1 MSFNLRH
8 IFTKHI
14 GLKLASLFLSLVVFV
29 HVYTEQEREWVLEA
43 PLDLAG
49 VEEDLCFV
57 SPPPSS
63 VLVKVRGKGKDLI
76 KLRLSGARAIVDL
89 AESKVGSVK
98 RVLSSSDIFVPPD
111 LDVTVA
117 DVIAPK
123 VLDLELDSRSEKMV
137 RVVPV
142 YSGVLESG
150 LSLSGPPTVD
160 PERIQVTGARRVLAE
175 LDYINTLPID
185 IGSMTS
191 ANTVDADLDPGVLY
205 LSLEPKAVRVT
216 FLVERGAIGPEGG
229 QEGGAARDSG

>member
-8 IFTKHI
+8 IFTRHI

-49 VEEDLCFV
+49 VAGDLWLV
-57 SPPPSS
+57 SPPPPS

-76 KLRLSGARAIVDL
+76 KLRLSGARAVVDL
-89 AESKVGSVK
+89 AESKIGSVK
-98 RVLSSSDIFVPPD
+98 RVLSGSDIFIPPD

-117 DVIAPK
+117 DVIGPK

-142 YSGVLESG
+142 YSGALESG
-150 LSLSGPPTVD
+150 LSLSGPPSVD
-160 PERIQVTGARRVLAE
+160 PERIQVSGARRILAE

-185 IGSMTS
+185 IGGMTS
-191 ANTVDADLDPGVLY
+191 ASTVDADLDPGALH
-205 LSLEPKAVRVT
+205 LSLQPRAVRVT
-216 FLVERGAIGPEGG
+216 FLVERGTVGPEREL
-229 QEGGAARDSG
+229 EGGSARDSG